1 MPDFV
6 QYIAAAATVLS
17 VIVMMRLPS
26 FPLHNSIPQAFHVSA
41 VKAPKTLRGRSTK
54 PGGAGE

>member
-1 MPDFV
+1 MQASSLLIPAGETPAPQF
-6 QYIAAAATVLS
+6 
-17 VIVMMRLPS
+17 
-26 FPLHNSIPQAFHVSA
+26 HNSILQAFHVSA